1 MHSLGVKMTSHLNM
15 LSLSCFGTSK
25 WTQEIGGRYVVL
37 KFKGKDNHKNKKK
50 RISLVEHCS

>member
-1 MHSLGVKMTSHLNM
+1 MGVKMTSHLNM